1 MVKGFFLYLEA
12 DMKNFRK
19 SFHVQTAI
27 EDIWIRTLND
37 VFLCFGKV
45 KTGDLASDL
54 DFPLCHLIPVVCYGA
69 VIKKWQEI
77 TTG

>member
-1 MVKGFFLYLEA
+1 MSCYEVLLSVIYTGKA
-12 DMKNFRK
+12 M
-19 SFHVQTAI
+19 
-27 EDIWIRTLND
+27 IWALLKEKIFESAL
-37 VFLCFGKV
+37 LCFGKV